1 MPQHDDIVIAF
12 GSSIISPDV
21 YERCAQPGIRL
32 AAEADSEV
40 YALQAAGSI
49 SRSYNLILDRAA
61 AHADL
66 EALVLVHEDTEIV
79 DPAFCQKLR
88 LALRDPD
95 VGLVGC
101 VGTLGTRSIAWWEGS
116 SKVGSF
122 IHSYSELG
130 GGEFLAVQSNGT
142 RPGSSVSS
150 GQVDAVAGFMLA
162 LSPWVVR
169 NLRFDESLGP
179 HWGYDFDYSLQ
190 VRAAGRKVVAADLQ
204 VVRHQSLALVSNAE
218 PWIAAHMRAAEK
230 WDGRM
235 PGGLEA
241 DTNWKLRARRAEAEA
256 VVARLQGASILLQAD
271 ARTAQHARR
280 VKAVTDTRSWR
291 LTEPLRRLNS
301 QLRRYRRRQRV

>member
-1 MPQHDDIVIAF
+1 MIAF

-40 YALQAAGSI
+40 FALQAAGSI

-61 AHADL
+61 AHDDL

-79 DPAFCQKLR
+79 DTAFCQKLR
-88 LALRDPD
+88 IALHDPQ

-101 VGTLGTRSIAWWEGS
+101 VGTVGARSIAWWEGS
-116 SKVGSF
+116 STLGSF
-122 IHSYSELG
+122 MHRYPELG
-130 GGEFLAVQSNGT
+130 GGEFLAFRPNGNG
-142 RPGSSVSS
+142 RWSYVRS
-150 GQVDAVAGFMLA
+150 GEVDSVAGFMLA
-162 LSPWVVR
+162 LSPWAVR
-169 NLRFDESLGP
+169 NIRFDESLGP
-179 HWGYDFDYSLQ
+179 HWGYDFDFSLQ

-204 VVRHQSLALVSNAE
+204 VACHQSLALVSNAE

-230 WDGRM
+230 WEGRM
-235 PGGLEA
+235 PGGPEP
-241 DTNWKLRARRAEAEA
+241 DTDWKLRARRAEAEA

-271 ARTAQHARR
+271 ARTAQYARR

-301 QLRRYRRRQRV
+301 LRRRYRRRRR